1 MQEELLSATYG
12 DDVLRLDKCG
22 VVMDDSGQCIWR
34 GPRVRMGMCQDV
46 PQTVVPHS
54 TSGRA
59 DYFGSAVNRYKP
71 LCAELAGLMRLQV
84 MNVLQHTSCMHLTS
98 SLLLISKLQVH

>member
-1 MQEELLSATYG
+1 MQVQEDMLSAAY
-12 DDVLRLDKCG
+12 DPDVLCLPACG
-22 VVMDDSGQCIWR
+22 IAMDCTGQCIWR

-59 DYFGSAVNRYKP
+59 DYFGSAVNR
-71 LCAELAGLMRLQV
+71 
-84 MNVLQHTSCMHLTS
+84 
-98 SLLLISKLQVH
+98 